1 MGKVESFLPKN
12 FEKEQ
17 AIVTIIGGRGEYPVR
32 LAERVASSGIRC
44 NLLALEGEATPELF
58 EQFPE
63 KNRAKISV
71 GQLGKMLK
79 TLKNFGTTDVILAG
93 QIKPIR
99 LFRDLHLDL
108 RALCLL
114 RKIRE
119 RNADTI
125 FSTVCEQIEGA
136 GMRILDARSFMEADI
151 VVRSEKFPL
160 KRHIV
165 EHGIYIA
172 SEIARLNIGQSVIVK
187 NGTVLCVEGFD
198 GTDAMIRHA
207 QTFGLDEMLFVKTS
221 KPHHDFRFDIPI
233 FGMQTLELMKESGIH
248 FAALDAERTII
259 LNQNLVLEWAEKL
272 GIKIFG
278 Y

>member
-1 MGKVESFLPKN
+1 MKCFLPSD
-12 FEKEQ
+12 FHPEE
-17 AIVTIIGGRGEYPVR
+17 AIIAIIAGGGKYPAL
-32 LAERVASSGIRC
+32 LAERVMAQGIRC
-44 NLLALEGEATPELF
+44 KLMASDGETNPELF
-58 EQFPE
+58 EQFAE
-63 KNRAKISV
+63 KDRAKVSV
-71 GQLGKMLK
+71 GQLGKVLK
-79 TLKNFGTTDVILAG
+79 ILKNFGTTDVILAG

-119 RNADTI
+119 RNAGTI
-125 FSTVCEQIEGA
+125 FSAVCDQIEKTGI
-136 GMRILDARSFMEADI
+136 RILDARSFMEPDI
-151 VVRSEKFPL
+151 AVRSEKFPL
-160 KRHIV
+160 ERRVV

-207 QTFGLDEMLFVKTS
+207 QTFSFDEMLFVKTS
-221 KPHHDFRFDIPI
+221 SPCHDFRFDVPV
-233 FGMQTLELMKESGIH
+233 FGIQTLELMGKSGIR
-248 FAALDAERTII
+248 FAALEAERTIV
-259 LNQNLVLEWAEKL
+259 LNQGLVLQRAGAL